1 VNLVRTLLLTSACSF
16 ALSLASAGCKPNTP
30 DGTTPPGDG
39 GGAATD
45 GGGGGDDGGS
55 GAGGDGGGA
64 EGGGDGGGDGGG
76 APPPENCEAKTADAP
91 TPLFGE
97 QVLIRPPVGVEFQAE
112 DNPTFAQASSS
123 AGFVSACDATVK
135 RVLVFVFQ
143 NDKKTGLDKT
153 AGEFLTTLEQ
163 QGYQGGK
170 KGEPTV
176 NSKTDYHV
184 VVEYPAAGGNQAS
197 NLYVAVAR
205 RYENVFVVVYE
216 AEPAD
221 FKALLPTFK
230 ASAESLLVIPP
241 GG

>member
-1 VNLVRTLLLTSACSF
+1 MNLVRTLLLTSACSF
-16 ALSLASAGCKPNTP
+16 AIALAGAGCKPKTP

-39 GGAATD
+39 GGGSATD
-45 GGGGGDDGGS
+45 GGGDGGGDDGG
-55 GAGGDGGGA
+55 AATDDGGG
-64 EGGGDGGGDGGG
+64 GGGDGGGDGGS
-76 APPPENCEAKTADAP
+76 APPANCEAKTADTP

-97 QVLIRPPVGVEFQAE
+97 QVLIRPPVGVEFMQD

-143 NDKKTGLDKT
+143 NDKKKGLDAT
-153 AGEFLTTLEQ
+153 ADEFLSTLEQ
-163 QGYQGGK
+163 QGYAGGK
-170 KGEPTV
+170 KGEPLVDT
-176 NSKTDYHV
+176 KTDYHT
-184 VVEYPAAGGNQAS
+184 VVEYPASGGNPAS

-205 RYENVFVVVYE
+205 RYDNVFVVVYE

-221 FKALLPTFK
+221 FKALQPTFK